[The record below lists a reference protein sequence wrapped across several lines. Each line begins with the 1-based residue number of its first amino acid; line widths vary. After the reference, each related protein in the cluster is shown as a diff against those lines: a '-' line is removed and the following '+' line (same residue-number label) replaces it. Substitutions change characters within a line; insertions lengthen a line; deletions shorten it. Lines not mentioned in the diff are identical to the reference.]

1 MSNFAYAQTNIGE
14 AITLIFAII
23 GIESAIVASEMGS
36 KKVGREENET
46 EIQAILFI
54 VLVSNVVMILSIM
67 GNYQLF
73 IRWQRTKNYI
83 IETDNLWN
91 TGLYKEM
98 CKEIGMVII
107 TPYPFFTG
115 LTYNEYHMYENKSD
129 TFQVNDLLL
138 CFMIF
143 LRVYFVARS
152 ILSISFYTDPRS

>member
-1 MSNFAYAQTNIGE
+1 
-14 AITLIFAII
+14 
-23 GIESAIVASEMGS
+23 
-36 KKVGREENET
+36 
-46 EIQAILFI
+46 
-54 VLVSNVVMILSIM
+54 
-67 GNYQLF
+67 
-73 IRWQRTKNYI
+73 
-83 IETDNLWN
+83 
-91 TGLYKEM
+91 M